1 MPDREEVVS
10 RLKDA
15 GEAYRAYIEV
25 GGVVLLLLAGVF
37 LYVGVWPP
45 FVSVQSG
52 SMEPGIQT
60 GDLVIVQGVG
70 NGAGEGPVEGI
81 STFRDREERSF
92 GKYGTVIIFR
102 IDSGRQIIHRAHFY
116 VEAGENWYSEANQSY
131 LRADSCNDAPNCP
144 APRSGYITKGD
155 ANQFYDQ
162 SLAMEPVPRE
172 AIIARA
178 THRLPYLGYVALIS
192 VWGYGVLLFRTE
204 S

>member
-1 MPDREEVVS
+1 MT

-25 GGVVLLLLAGVF
+25 GGVVLLLLTGAF
-37 LYVGVWPP
+37 LYAGVWPP

-70 NGAGEGPVEGI
+70 NGAGEGPIGEI
-81 STFRDREERSF
+81 STVSDREERSF

-116 VEAGENWYSEANQSY
+116 VEAGENWYSEANQS
-131 LRADSCNDAPNCP
+131 S
-144 APRSGYITKGD
+144 
-155 ANQFYDQ
+155 
-162 SLAMEPVPRE
+162 
-172 AIIARA
+172 
-178 THRLPYLGYVALIS
+178 
-192 VWGYGVLLFRTE
+192 
-204 S
+204 